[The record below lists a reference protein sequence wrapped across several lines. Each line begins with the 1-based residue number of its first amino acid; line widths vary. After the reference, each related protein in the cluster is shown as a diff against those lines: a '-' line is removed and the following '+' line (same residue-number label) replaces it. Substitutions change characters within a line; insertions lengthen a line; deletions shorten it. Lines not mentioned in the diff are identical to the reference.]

1 MSGSFHG
8 INLAGTALRGFQRA
22 MDVAG
27 NNIANVNTPGYSRQR
42 VEFANMQP
50 IPFYSNGRFTLGQGV
65 TISALTRAR
74 DQFLDAR
81 MRDVQGN
88 LSRNETLTGAM
99 QGIEGVF
106 GEPSEE
112 GISSALNGLFNAWSA
127 LGSRPD
133 DPSARMQVRQAG
145 LVLTDRVR
153 GAYSQLTSQAAD
165 LSAQTGT
172 AISRVNELA
181 GQIAQL
187 NNEIRQSGSASPN
200 DLMDQRDRLVQELG
214 GLVDTRVSRFQDG
227 SYAVY
232 AAGFTLVDSAGARP
246 FPSTV
251 DVANGTVTDGTNT
264 FRIGGG
270 QLAGLIQGQRA
281 IAGRQAQLDQLANT
295 MKSTF
300 NTMHVTGTTA
310 NGTTGVNFFADAAPQ
325 TGAIDFRLSD
335 DVTASADNIAA
346 GISGRPGD
354 GGLALAFSDLRES
367 ANAALGN
374 QSFTRFFDGMVNGM
388 ATDAAY
394 WSQAADT
401 SRSLAAQTENQI
413 QSVSG
418 VNIDDEMADM
428 MRYQRSFQAA
438 AKALT
443 VFDQMTEDL
452 IGMLR
457 R

>member
-1 MSGSFHG
+1 
-8 INLAGTALRGFQRA
+8 
-22 MDVAG
+22 
-27 NNIANVNTPGYSRQR
+27 
-42 VEFANMQP
+42 
-50 IPFYSNGRFTLGQGV
+50 
-65 TISALTRAR
+65 
-74 DQFLDAR
+74 
-81 MRDVQGN
+81 
-88 LSRNETLTGAM
+88 
-99 QGIEGVF
+99 
-106 GEPSEE
+106 
-112 GISSALNGLFNAWSA
+112 
-127 LGSRPD
+127 
-133 DPSARMQVRQAG
+133 
-145 LVLTDRVR
+145 LTDRVR

-281 IAGRQAQLDQLANT
+281 ITGRQAQLDQLANT